1 MYVEAV
7 RLLITLLLTAVGYRL
22 GLDVDGADPARG
34 AVVGAILG
42 AGLGYVLGGVFGR
55 LARRLLRAAPKTLAS
70 SLSGPELFAGAIGA
84 TLGVVIGAIFGIPL
98 VALLEFPIGWLAAA
112 LLVVLVGSVGG
123 AIFSGRATELL
134 SAAGLQRRRPLV
146 ARRLD
151 ETESALVMDSS
162 AAIDGRVLDLV
173 STGVLEGRIFVPAF
187 VVDEMQGL
195 ADAAERST
203 RRRGR
208 RGLEMV
214 EALQGL
220 TEVTVLDDE
229 VPEFDEVDAKLIAL
243 AERADARLVTTDTNL
258 ASAAQVRGIAVV
270 NPAALSDKLQ
280 APVAVGDSMTVQI
293 VKEGTESGQGVGYLD
308 DGTMIV
314 IRDAADRLGEEV
326 DIVITSTTKT
336 RVGRMLFGKPA

>member
-7 RLLITLLLTAVGYRL
+7 RLLITLLLTAVGYRI

-34 AVVGAILG
+34 AIVGAILG
-42 AGLGYVLGGVFGR
+42 AGLGYVFGGVSGR
-55 LARRLLRAAPKTLAS
+55 FLRRLLSAAPTRLATN
-70 SLSGPELFAGAIGA
+70 LSGPELFAGAIGA
-84 TLGVVIGAIFGIPL
+84 TLGVVTGAIFAIPL
-98 VALLEFPIGWLAAA
+98 VALLEFPIGWLSAA
-112 LLVVLVGSVGG
+112 LLVVLIGSVGG
-123 AIFSGRATELL
+123 AVFAGRATELL

-151 ETESALVMDSS
+151 DAESALVMDSS

-173 STGVLEGRIFVPAF
+173 SSGVLDGRMFIPAF
-187 VVDEMQGL
+187 VIDELQGL

-208 RGLEMV
+208 RGLEII

-220 TEVTVLDDE
+220 TEVTVLDDQI
-229 VPEFDEVDAKLIAL
+229 PEFDDVDAKLIAL

-258 ASAAQVRGIAVV
+258 ASATQVRGVAVV

-280 APVAVGDSMTVQI
+280 APVGVGDSMTVHI
-293 VKEGTESGQGVGYLD
+293 VKEGTEAGQGVGYLD

-314 IRDAADRLGEEV
+314 VRDAADRLGQEI
-326 DIVITSTTKT
+326 DIIVTSTTKT

>member
-7 RLLITLLLTAVGYRL
+7 RLLITLLLTAVGYRI
-22 GLDVDGADPARG
+22 GLDIDGVDPASG

-42 AGLGYVLGGVFGR
+42 AGVGYVLGGVAGR
-55 LARRLLRAAPKTLAS
+55 FLRRWLSSVPKVLVAR
-70 SLSGPELFAGAIGA
+70 LSGPELFAGSIGA
-84 TLGVVIGAIFGIPL
+84 TLGVVIGAIAAIPL
-98 VALLEFPIGWLAAA
+98 VSLLEFPIGWLAGA
-112 LLVVLVGSVGG
+112 LTVVLVGSIGG
-123 AIFSGRATELL
+123 SLFAGRATELL

-151 ETESALVMDSS
+151 EAESALLLDSS

-173 STGVLEGRIFVPAF
+173 SSGVVDGRVFVPAF
-187 VVDEMQGL
+187 VIDEMQGL

-208 RGLEMV
+208 RGLEVV
-214 EALQGL
+214 EALQSAV
-220 TEVTVLDDE
+220 EVTVLDDA
-229 VPEFDEVDAKLIAL
+229 VPEFDDVDAKLIAL
-243 AERADARLVTTDTNL
+243 ADRAEARLITTDTNL

-270 NPAALSDKLQ
+270 NPAVLGDKLQ
-280 APVAVGDSMTVQI
+280 QPVAVGDTMAVEI
-293 VKEGTESGQGVGYLD
+293 VKLGTEAGQGVAYLD

-314 IRDAADRLGEEV
+314 VRDTAERIGEQI
-326 DIVITSTTKT
+326 DIVVTSTTKT

>member
-22 GLDVDGADPARG
+22 GLNIDGADPARG

-42 AGLGYVLGGVFGR
+42 AGLGYVVGGVGGR
-55 LARRLLRAAPKTLAS
+55 YIRRLLSSAPKVLAS
-70 SLSGPELFAGAIGA
+70 NLSGPELFAGAIGA
-84 TLGVVIGAIFGIPL
+84 TLGVVIGAIFSIPL
-98 VALLEFPIGWLAAA
+98 VALLEFPIGWLAGA
-112 LLVVLVGSVGG
+112 LLVVIVGSVGG
-123 AIFSGRATELL
+123 AIFSGRSTELL

-146 ARRLD
+146 ARRLN
-151 ETESALVMDSS
+151 EAEAALLIDSS

-173 STGVLEGRIFVPAF
+173 SSGMLEGRMFVPAF

-208 RGLEMV
+208 RGLEVV

-220 TEVTVLDDE
+220 TEVTVLDDV
-229 VPEFDEVDAKLIAL
+229 VPEFDDVDAKLIAL
-243 AERADARLVTTDTNL
+243 AERADARMITTDTNL
-258 ASAAQVRGIAVV
+258 ASAAQVRGIVVV
-270 NPAALSDKLQ
+270 NPAALSDKLH
-280 APVAVGDSMTVQI
+280 APVSVGDSMTVSI
-293 VKEGTESGQGVGYLD
+293 VKEGTEQGQGVAYTD

-314 IRDAADRLGEEV
+314 VSDAVDLIGQEV
-326 DIVITSTTKT
+326 DIVVTSTTKT

>member
-7 RLLITLLLTAVGYRL
+7 RLLTTLLLTAVGYRL
-22 GLDVDGADPARG
+22 GLDIDGADPARG

-42 AGLGYVLGGVFGR
+42 AGLGYVAGGVGGR
-55 LARRLLRAAPKTLAS
+55 FLRRLLKTAPKALVVN
-70 SLSGPELFAGAIGA
+70 LSGPELFAGAVGA
-84 TLGVVIGAIFGIPL
+84 TLGVVIGAVFSIPL
-98 VALLEFPIGWLAAA
+98 VALFEFPIGWLAAA

-123 AIFSGRATELL
+123 AVFAGRSTELL

-151 ETESALVMDSS
+151 ETEAALLMDSS

-173 STGVLEGRIFVPAF
+173 SSGVLDGRMFVPAF
-187 VVDEMQGL
+187 VIDEMQGL

-214 EALQGL
+214 EALQSL

-229 VPEFDEVDAKLIAL
+229 VPGVDDVDAKLIAL
-243 AERADARLVTTDTNL
+243 AERAGARLVTTDTNL
-258 ASAAQVRGIAVV
+258 ASAAQIRGIGVV
-270 NPAALSDKLQ
+270 NPATLGDKLQ
-280 APVAVGDSMTVQI
+280 TPVAVGDSMTVHI
-293 VKEGTESGQGVGYLD
+293 VKLGTEAGQGVAYLD

-314 IRDAADRLGEEV
+314 VRDAADHLGQELEI
-326 DIVITSTTKT
+326 IVTSTTKT
-336 RVGRMLFGKPA
+336 RIGRMLFGKPV

>member
-22 GLDVDGADPARG
+22 GLDIRGVDPAQG

-42 AGLGYVLGGVFGR
+42 AGIGYVFGGVAGR
-55 LARRLLRAAPKTLAS
+55 YLRRLLSSAPRVLATR
-70 SLSGPELFAGAIGA
+70 LSGPELFAGAIGA
-84 TLGVVIGAIFGIPL
+84 TLGVVIGAIFSIPL
-98 VALLEFPIGWLAAA
+98 VALIDFPIGWLAAA

-123 AIFSGRATELL
+123 ALFAGRSTELL
-134 SAAGLQRRRPLV
+134 SAAGLHRRRPLV

-151 ETESALVMDSS
+151 ESESALLLDSS
-162 AAIDGRVLDLV
+162 AAIDGRILELV
-173 STGVLEGRIFVPAF
+173 GSKVVEGRVFVPAF

-208 RGLEMV
+208 RGLEIV
-214 EALQGL
+214 EALQSL
-220 TEVTVLDDE
+220 VEVVVLDDE
-229 VPEFDEVDAKLIAL
+229 VPEFDDVDAKLIAL
-243 AERADARLVTTDTNL
+243 SERAGARLITTDTNL
-258 ASAAQVRGIAVV
+258 ASAAQVRGISVV

-280 APVAVGDSMTVQI
+280 PQVGVGETMTVQI
-293 VKEGTESGQGVGYLD
+293 VKEGTERGQGVGYLD

-314 IRDAADRLGEEV
+314 VRDSGDRLGEEV
-326 DIVITSTTKT
+326 EVVITSTTKT
-336 RVGRMLFGKPA
+336 RVGRMLFGKPV

>member
-1 MYVEAV
+1 M
-7 RLLITLLLTAVGYRL
+7 
-22 GLDVDGADPARG
+22 
-34 AVVGAILG
+34 GAILG
-42 AGLGYVLGGVFGR
+42 AGLGYVAGGVAGR
-55 LARRLLRAAPKTLAS
+55 FLRRVLKAAPRALAV

-84 TLGVVIGAIFGIPL
+84 TLGVVIGAVFSIPL
-98 VALLEFPIGWLAAA
+98 VALLDFPIGWLAGA
-112 LLVVLVGSVGG
+112 LFVLLIGSVGG
-123 AIFSGRATELL
+123 AVFAGRATELL

-151 ETESALVMDSS
+151 DTEAALLMDSS

-173 STGVLEGRIFVPAF
+173 SSGMLDGRMFVPAF

-208 RGLEMV
+208 RGLEIV

-229 VPEFDEVDAKLIAL
+229 VPEVDDVDAKLITL

-258 ASAAQVRGIAVV
+258 ASAAQIRGIGVV
-270 NPAALSDKLQ
+270 NPASLSDKLQ
-280 APVAVGDSMTVQI
+280 TPVAVGDAMTVEI
-293 VKEGTESGQGVGYLD
+293 VRSGTEAGQGVGYLD

-314 IRDAADRLGEEV
+314 VRDAADRIGDEV
-326 DIVITSTTKT
+326 DIVVTSTTKT
-336 RVGRMLFGKPA
+336 RVGRMLFGKPV